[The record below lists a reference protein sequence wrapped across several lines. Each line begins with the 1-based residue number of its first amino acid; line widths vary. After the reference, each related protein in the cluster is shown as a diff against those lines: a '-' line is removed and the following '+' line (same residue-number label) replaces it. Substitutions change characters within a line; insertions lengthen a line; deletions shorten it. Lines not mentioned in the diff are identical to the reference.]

1 MSGEVDREFFSY
13 PQDKILLPMAPVR
26 IRGEDWKRH
35 IPSCYLAELICALRS
50 GGLYNGKHGQGSPP
64 NWFPKSGKWSLRGF
78 HNSSSGPNER
88 KTDIVNLF
96 FIPLVMNTLLGRLN
110 RRKVDDLWPLVP
122 SSVDLMGTLS
132 HDDRLSGG
140 DGQRRQ

>member
-1 MSGEVDREFFSY
+1 MFTSRNLKYIDSNKIITSRSCQEKLRREFSAY

-50 GGLYNGKHGQGSPP
+50 GGLYNGKLGQGSPP

-96 FIPLVMNTLLGRLN
+96 FIPLVMIQPNTLEVQMLKINTSIR
-110 RRKVDDLWPLVP
+110 
-122 SSVDLMGTLS
+122 T
-132 HDDRLSGG
+132 
-140 DGQRRQ
+140 